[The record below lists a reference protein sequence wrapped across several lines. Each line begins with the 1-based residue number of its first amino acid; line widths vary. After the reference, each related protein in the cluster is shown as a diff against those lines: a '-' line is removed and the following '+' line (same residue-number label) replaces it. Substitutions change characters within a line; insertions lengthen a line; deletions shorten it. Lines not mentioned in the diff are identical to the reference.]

1 MIKPTFTLILLLF
14 ALTAVQSAS
23 DGELVFKEICN
34 WRTREIKAGTFDE
47 AIKAMNVC
55 REKVLSKDELATV
68 DKCESVVPMTKADQ
82 VTKTCADFN
91 GNKDKYSELVECE
104 KKAVGNKIEKFMGCF
119 LAFERDNEGSS
130 AQKGR

>member
-55 REKVLSKDELATV
+55 RVSKVFIITIEICLL
-68 DKCESVVPMTKADQ
+68 M
-82 VTKTCADFN
+82 
-91 GNKDKYSELVECE
+91 
-104 KKAVGNKIEKFMGCF
+104 KIIQI
-119 LAFERDNEGSS
+119 N
-130 AQKGR
+130 